1 MERTRSLANHLREIQ
16 INAVNSG
23 VDKVSISVNLL
34 DEIINRF
41 DIVDGKLY
49 DRRNTLNMAILP
61 KEVEEN
67 E

>member
-34 DEIINRF
+34 DGIINRL
-41 DIVDGKLY
+41 DIIDGKLY
-49 DRRNTLNMAILP
+49 ECRNTLNMAILLP
-61 KEVEEN
+61 KEGE
-67 E
+67 